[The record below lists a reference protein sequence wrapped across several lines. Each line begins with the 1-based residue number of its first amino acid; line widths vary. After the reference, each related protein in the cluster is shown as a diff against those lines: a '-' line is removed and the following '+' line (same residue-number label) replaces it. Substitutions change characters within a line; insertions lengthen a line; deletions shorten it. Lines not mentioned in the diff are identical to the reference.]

1 MRRYRLSRKAEE
13 DIIAT
18 YMYGV
23 AQFGVQQAERYHDLL
38 ERTFQFLAE
47 NPEAA
52 RERAEITPPVRI
64 HPIESHVVIY
74 TVDESGD
81 IFIVRVRHGREDWR
95 RDE

>member
-1 MRRYRLSRKAEE
+1 VRRYRLSRKAEE

-18 YMYGV
+18 FVYG
-23 AQFGVQQAERYHDLL
+23 AEQFGVQQAERYHDLL
-38 ERTFQFLAE
+38 ERTLQFLAE

>member
-13 DIIAT
+13 DVIAAFV
-18 YMYGV
+18 YGA

-38 ERTFQFLAE
+38 EKTFQFLAE

-64 HPIESHVVIY
+64 HPIESHIVIY
-74 TVDESGD
+74 TVDERGD

>member
-18 YMYGV
+18 FLYGV
-23 AQFGVQQAERYHDLL
+23 AQSGIQQAERSHELL
-38 ERTFQFLAE
+38 ERTFEFLAQ

-64 HPIESHVVIY
+64 HPIESHIVIY

-81 IFIVRVRHGREDWR
+81 IFVVRVRHGREDWR